1 MNRLFR
7 FRIAALLVGVLLVMA
22 STVSTA
28 QIARQI
34 SYQGLLTNPQG
45 IPITD
50 GQYGLVLRLYDA
62 PTGGNLV
69 WEETQQT
76 QVVKGLFNVLMGAN
90 VPLDGVDFFNT
101 QLYLETAITGQPPF
115 PRTRLAVVPYAVRA
129 ERADKAG
136 GLDDSA
142 TGVVR
147 SLNSAQGDLVI
158 NGRNG
163 VSVTRSGDTIH
174 IESTVTFNGIMS
186 ITSPENTINV
196 GNPSGP
202 NTTVDVRDGAIST
215 VKLAD
220 GAVTNAK
227 IQNGAV
233 TTTKVVDG
241 AITLQ
246 KLAPGLIPTTLP
258 PSGPASGDL
267 TGSYPGPLIAPGAVT
282 TSKLADNSITTPKL
296 TDGVVTTPKLS
307 DNSVTSAKLSPT
319 GVTAGTFGNTT
330 NIPQVTVDD
339 KGRVTGIVNI
349 PLTNFPWIVPA
360 GGDLTGTYPNPL
372 IAPNAVTTNKILDA
386 NVTTPKLADGAVTNS
401 KLGANSVTGD
411 KVVDG
416 SLTINDL
423 APGTIPTTLP
433 PSGPAGGELTGT
445 YPNPQI
451 QNGVVTTTK
460 LADGA
465 VTNSKLGANSVTT
478 DKILD
483 GTVQAVDL
491 APGLIPTVFPP
502 SGTAGGELTGTYPNP
517 LVRDGVIT
525 TPKVADGAVTNSKL
539 GANSVTTDKILDGTV
554 QAIDLAPGIIPTV
567 FPPSGPA
574 GGELTGSYP
583 NPQIQNG
590 VITTAKLADGSVTGS
605 KLGDNTVTT
614 NKIVDGTIGL
624 VDLQPGLIPTT
635 LPPSGPAGGAL
646 AGSYPNPTVAPA
658 AGDQLLTAINN
669 GATVGKFADNRLN
682 TTGVTAGTYGDGANG
697 FVPRV
702 TIDQYGRI
710 TAAASQQIFSAQPS
724 GAAGGDLTGTYP
736 APLINATA
744 GAGSRIVDA
753 VRTDFIAGDADINT
767 PNNLV
772 VLDASNRLPAAN
784 ASQLTNISA
793 GAITS
798 GVLAIQY
805 GGTNSGT
812 SLVNNRL
819 MWSNGGKIV
828 EAPPMSAGQIF
839 IGTSPTT
846 APASGSIV
854 AGPGIN
860 VTYSNP
866 NLIVSSVDARLAA
879 GTANDQ
885 TVRWDA
891 GLNSWVP
898 NTNVLAT
905 SAGNVT
911 TNGNLVVNG
920 STELKGNSD
929 VGVNPN
935 TTNSF
940 GKGANST
947 NTIGSSTGTNWMF
960 GTTNI
965 NANVDA
971 NTNIGMMSGNTSSIV
986 LAAGINGNITM
997 ENVDLD
1003 VPYAFLSLNPF
1014 RQVRQTLGTNLALE
1028 GIQFQNGAFR
1038 LGSENTT
1045 INPLLSTRY
1054 VNLANQQL
1062 NFTGVNG
1069 TRTLINLNGAFPSVN
1084 ITATTNI
1091 NTTGTDLTTIGSP
1104 VSKTIIGGELD
1115 PRGVI
1120 RNQMGSVVVLDE
1132 FEQYGQAQINFG
1144 TEANTY
1150 IGNPTG
1156 AGQQQNVE
1164 IAVGGGVGPNGDL
1177 KLINIK
1183 TEMPID
1189 DLLWIRADNKVR
1201 RIPFADLDDEGVHF
1215 QDGKFRLGVAASDAT
1230 PLRTNSYDENRFV
1243 NLDAFK
1249 LGFTNGSE
1257 GVDGVTFFDLNGA
1270 TSTVGIGEVATA
1282 SHLLTI
1288 NGTAQTN
1295 AVAMPNVRIRHLGG
1309 LEFNPTPDPTQD
1321 YVDVNTNG
1329 IIIGDLNGDLVK
1341 WDESDVI
1348 GAFAWLRTG
1357 NEIMDGNNILGTL
1370 NPVDLDVRTN
1380 NVNAMTISN
1389 VDQTIGMGAAP
1400 SIALARLNVDA
1411 TALGAP
1417 GVGIIANAQDVGM
1430 QIGTTG
1436 NPVNAIEVDATGVGL
1451 LIRKN
1456 NPVGP
1461 IVGVSIDNSVTGL
1474 QVTRALNAIDADG
1487 NVLINGDV
1495 NVLDDGTNPAG
1506 GDGVTLIE
1514 FIEGPSQGGANILTV
1529 NDNTLNELFRVS
1541 KPAPNVADVRIGN
1554 LLNDGQLNIHNG
1566 APAGLAQINVDP
1578 TLAAVRGYLIPTIEG
1593 PGTFA
1598 VAIGQG
1604 NVDDILL
1611 SNGTGNRAIWT
1622 GSSIAEQGV
1631 SYVNEGGPKRF
1642 RMGGLANTDVPFL
1655 DNRFV
1660 NLNTFNLSFT
1670 ANGGANT
1677 PLAIT
1682 GGVDNGVTMQSRGTG
1697 TLNLT
1702 TIGTGAINITGNAAA
1717 AGDNSIVIDPGTAG
1731 GAGNEYD
1738 LVFNNIQSLSP
1749 IQDVLWITA
1758 GNEVRRAA
1766 FTSIANEGIE
1776 FESGAFRL
1784 GGTPDGTNPLVS
1796 DRYVSFDGVGGQLTF
1811 STFTSERM
1819 LRFTTAGN
1827 VEINANGNGSTTI
1840 GSATAGVFSAQSA
1853 GNASITAG
1861 ATLSLDAVT
1870 INANTGTGNVNI
1882 GNAAGTNTILGS
1894 TNADGNTTINDGA
1907 SAFTTQIGTGGNTGL
1922 VTIGS
1927 ATNAVSILGATNT
1940 ITGTNNNIN
1949 GITTVVGTT
1958 DVNVTGTANTTIGN
1972 TAAEATTVTL
1982 NAGTTGNIVMGGVD
1996 VDATPINLLSLN
2008 GANEV
2013 RQTALSGMADQGL
2026 QYEGGQFRLGNSTNG
2041 LTPITSGR
2049 FVRVGGGG
2057 NLTFNT
2063 AGNTMLDLANTGNV
2077 GISTTGGGTTTI
2089 GSAAAGTVTVR
2100 APQVN
2105 INATGGN
2112 TSIGLIG
2119 STNTITGTTNLVSGG
2134 TNTVTST
2141 GNNNITA
2148 VATNAIT
2155 GQNNNITA
2163 IVGANTISGTTNIN
2177 TGVSPSSTVIGN
2189 TTVLGGSV
2197 TLNAGTAGNIV
2208 MGGVDADAT
2217 PISLLSLNGANQV
2230 RQTSLSGMADQ
2241 GIQYEGGQFRLGNS
2255 TDGNTPITSGRFV
2268 RVGGGGNLT
2277 FNTAGNTML
2286 TLANTGNVGLST
2298 TGAGTTT
2305 IGSAAAGAITAQSAS
2320 NIDLTAGTTLGL
2332 ASATTNINTGSGAV
2346 NIGNAAGTNTV
2357 LGTTDAD
2364 GNTTINDGANAFTTS
2379 IGTTGN
2385 TGAITIGN
2393 NANSTALNS
2402 ATVTMANIPAGLQ
2415 SDDRLVIDGGGQ
2427 IRRVPSVGAVYFA
2440 RKAATEVRNGGVV
2453 PAVDPDLT
2461 IAVAAGQT
2469 FEFEI
2474 YVQYSGSNSPE
2485 SSLDLAVDGPVGA
2498 PTDISYG
2505 IVTAGQAL
2513 APSNV
2518 DGSGSL
2524 ISNIGV
2530 DITPTQRITVLV
2542 KGFIT
2547 TNIAGNVTL
2556 VWGDDTDDLPG
2567 LPIETLTVHANSYIK
2582 LTRVQ

>member
-483 GTVQAVDL
+483 GTVQAFDL

-669 GATVGKFADNRLN
+669 GATVGKLADNRLN

-947 NTIGSSTGTNWMF
+947 NTIGSSTGTHWMF

-1677 PLAIT
+1677 PLQIV
-1682 GGVDNGVTMQSRGTG
+1682 GGANSG
-1697 TLNLT
+1697 LNLT
-1702 TIGTGAINITGNAAA
+1702 ADGAGAITALGTTNVNATGAAATTIGGNGNTTSILSNTINIGTGAFATAVNVGTATNTNTILGTTNADGNTTVNDGASAFTTQIGTAGNTGAVTIGNTSNTVSILGGTNTITGTTDVNTTGNAATTIGSLA
-1717 AGDNSIVIDPGTAG
+1717 NTSPVAIRAN
-1731 GAGNEYD
+1731 
-1738 LVFNNIQSLSP
+1738 NNITIDVNATTNNLILNNILSLSP

-1972 TAAEATTVTL
+1972 TAAGATTVTL

-2197 TLNAGTAGNIV
+2197 TPNAGTAGNIV
-2208 MGGVDADAT
+2208 MG
-2217 PISLLSLNGANQV
+2217 
-2230 RQTSLSGMADQ
+2230 
-2241 GIQYEGGQFRLGNS
+2241 E
-2255 TDGNTPITSGRFV
+2255 
-2268 RVGGGGNLT
+2268 
-2277 FNTAGNTML
+2277 
-2286 TLANTGNVGLST
+2286 
-2298 TGAGTTT
+2298 
-2305 IGSAAAGAITAQSAS
+2305 
-2320 NIDLTAGTTLGL
+2320 
-2332 ASATTNINTGSGAV
+2332 
-2346 NIGNAAGTNTV
+2346 
-2357 LGTTDAD
+2357 
-2364 GNTTINDGANAFTTS
+2364 
-2379 IGTTGN
+2379 
-2385 TGAITIGN
+2385 
-2393 NANSTALNS
+2393 
-2402 ATVTMANIPAGLQ
+2402 
-2415 SDDRLVIDGGGQ
+2415 
-2427 IRRVPSVGAVYFA
+2427 
-2440 RKAATEVRNGGVV
+2440 
-2453 PAVDPDLT
+2453 
-2461 IAVAAGQT
+2461 
-2469 FEFEI
+2469 
-2474 YVQYSGSNSPE
+2474 
-2485 SSLDLAVDGPVGA
+2485 
-2498 PTDISYG
+2498 
-2505 IVTAGQAL
+2505 
-2513 APSNV
+2513 
-2518 DGSGSL
+2518 
-2524 ISNIGV
+2524 
-2530 DITPTQRITVLV
+2530 
-2542 KGFIT
+2542 
-2547 TNIAGNVTL
+2547 
-2556 VWGDDTDDLPG
+2556 
-2567 LPIETLTVHANSYIK
+2567 
-2582 LTRVQ
+2582 